1 MELILQDYSLCQQPP
16 SLLAV
21 VTLEVADEVSS
32 HNIILLVIGSSPE
45 IARKK
50 NGVERCIDVWIPA
63 VNFLYHTLSLP
74 SSSFLFCLNQV
85 LSTCTRLGS
94 LYAGGYSSSVVDD
107 CLMDLRMLSN
117 GIMSNC
123 DIDDICSRY
132 ACLHDCEDY

>member
-1 MELILQDYSLCQQPP
+1 MNIPP
-16 SLLAV
+16 
-21 VTLEVADEVSS
+21 
-32 HNIILLVIGSSPE
+32 VIFLDTP
-45 IARKK
+45 
-50 NGVERCIDVWIPA
+50 IPC
-63 VNFLYHTLSLP
+63 VK
-74 SSSFLFCLNQV
+74 SFSFYLNQV

-94 LYAGGYSSSVVDD
+94 LYAGGYSSSVVDE